1 VQVKSN
7 GEPHAQRHRA
17 GRRPNLPNPD
27 HLPPREAL
35 RLALLAV
42 REELTAEPVTE
53 KRDREIAA
61 SDMLLERLATTI
73 H

>member
-1 VQVKSN
+1 MPNATV
-7 GEPHAQRHRA
+7 RA
-17 GRRPNLPNPD
+17 DARTLPNPE
-27 HLPPREAL
+27 HREAL

>member
-1 VQVKSN
+1 MPNATV
-7 GEPHAQRHRA
+7 RA
-17 GRRPNLPNPD
+17 NARTLPNPD
-27 HLPPREAL
+27 HLKDL

-61 SDMLLERLATTI
+61 CDQLLERLATLEVVQ
-73 H
+73 

>member
-1 VQVKSN
+1 MSDPTDRSGK
-7 GEPHAQRHRA
+7 
-17 GRRPNLPNPD
+17 RPILPNPD
-27 HLPPREAL
+27 HREAL

-61 SDMLLERLATTI
+61 SDMLLERLASLEVI
-73 H
+73 R

>member
-1 VQVKSN
+1 MPN
-7 GEPHAQRHRA
+7 ATERA
-17 GRRPNLPNPD
+17 NARTLPNPD
-27 HLPPREAL
+27 YREAL

-61 SDMLLERLATTI
+61 SDMLLERLASLEVI
-73 H
+73 R

>member
-1 VQVKSN
+1 MPNATV
-7 GEPHAQRHRA
+7 RA
-17 GRRPNLPNPD
+17 NARTLPNVD

-61 SDMLLERLATTI
+61 SDMLLERLASLEVAR
-73 H
+73 